1 MGILDWRIKQ
11 LEKKMKKLR
20 KEQREWEKKFD
31 PSFTEST
38 KHEIAWV
45 LAYIDTELH
54 DTRKKL
60 VKLKRKKACKA
71 DAQ

>member
-1 MGILDWRIKQ
+1 MTLLDWRIKR

-20 KEQREWEKKFD
+20 KEQKEWGKKMTLAR
-31 PSFTEST
+31 TEST
-38 KHEIAWV
+38 RHEIAWV

-60 VKLKRKKACKA
+60 VKLWRKRTCKLV
-71 DAQ
+71 AQ